1 MPGRARFLTRL
12 GWALLTGLAL
22 VAALGAERL
31 AGAGMPDAAG
41 DLVAGLALVAGGVAA
56 WARRPASRSGPLSLL
71 AGVAWF
77 AGDLTDVLLYAHRG
91 PLVHLLLT
99 YPSGRVDSRAGA
111 VVIGA
116 AYVDGL
122 IPELAR
128 SEWPTIALMAAV
140 VTVAAWR
147 HRTVGGVERRARAAA
162 LAGAGM
168 VGGTLALAA
177 SARLAGAD
185 LDTASTW
192 GYYAVVALTAAGL
205 SADLLWG
212 RWTRAA
218 VTGFVVDLG
227 DRFEPDAL
235 RAALA
240 RSLGDADVVVAYR
253 VAGVDDWV
261 DEAGRVV
268 RLPDADRRAVTLVHD
283 EGEAVAALVHDPAA
297 LADRELVE
305 SVAAAARLAVV
316 NVRLQAE
323 IAARIGEVAASRRRV
338 TERTVRRC
346 ANLRAIST
354 PPELSCSDSRGAF
367 TLAPSPKEASARPS
381 TSWSRRPP
389 FRSGSRCPRVAF
401 RRRKRRPRSS
411 SAPRASRTSPS
422 TPGAR
427 ARTSRCERRRPGLWC
442 TWPTTAREA
451 PTWRAARDCAGW
463 PTASRRSAAHCAWT
477 AARVPARG
485 WRRCFRSRI
494 GGRERGRPR
503 RIVCALDPPI
513 AGASLRSRGAVR
525 CDSDGDR
532 HRRRQPPRPR
542 TCGRLRRGARRRACG
557 RRTAGRGGARGTGVE
572 AEAPLHRPARG
583 RRHRLAPVRM
593 EQSQL
598 RPGFHSGARAV
609 RGLAA
614 AAPYDP
620 LAQGCL
626 DCPANHLLMTSD
638 ADTWHELGQLG
649 LIGSAIWTA
658 AFGVLTCV
666 RLARFSPAG
675 RRVA

>member
-116 AYVDGL
+116 AYIDGL

-192 GYYAVVALTAAGL
+192 GYYAAVALTAIGL

-240 RSLGDADVVVAYR
+240 RSLGDPDVEVAYR
-253 VAGVDDWV
+253 VVGVDDWV

-268 RLPDADRRAVTLVHD
+268 RLPDGDRRAVTLVHD

-323 IAARIGEVAASRRRV
+323 IAARIGEVAASRRRLV
-338 TERTVRRC
+338 
-346 ANLRAIST
+346 
-354 PPELSCSDSRGAF
+354 
-367 TLAPSPKEASARPS
+367 EARDDE
-381 TSWSRRPP
+381 SRRLVD
-389 FRSGSRCPRVAF
+389 R
-401 RRRKRRPRSS
+401 
-411 SAPRASRTSPS
+411 
-422 TPGAR
+422 
-427 ARTSRCERRRPGLWC
+427 L
-442 TWPTTAREA
+442 
-451 PTWRAARDCAGW
+451 
-463 PTASRRSAAHCAWT
+463 H
-477 AARVPARG
+477 
-485 WRRCFRSRI
+485 
-494 GGRERGRPR
+494 
-503 RIVCALDPPI
+503 
-513 AGASLRSRGAVR
+513 AGA
-525 CDSDGDR
+525 
-532 HRRRQPPRPR
+532 
-542 TCGRLRRGARRRACG
+542 
-557 RRTAGRGGARGTGVE
+557 E
-572 AEAPLHRPARG
+572 
-583 RRHRLAPVRM
+583 HRLAGLRDRISRLAAERDGEDGETLRQLAGDLDAARAELLRFARGIHPRSLTEGGLSKALDELVAQAAVPVRL
-593 EQSQL
+593 EVPTGRFPPPQEAAAFFLCSEGL
-598 RPGFHSGARAV
+598 ANVAKYAGGANADIAVRATPSGLVVHVADDGAGSADLARGSGL
-609 RGLAA
+609 RGLADRVEA
-614 AAPYDP
+614 
-620 LAQGCL
+620 
-626 DCPANHLLMTSD
+626 
-638 ADTWHELGQLG
+638 LGGTLRVDSRAG
-649 LIGSAIWTA
+649 AGTRLEA
-658 AFGVLTCV
+658 VLPITD
-666 RLARFSPAG
+666 
-675 RRVA
+675 RRP